1 MYVCM
6 DCHHEFDRPKKT
18 HNGGYYEEEWY
29 ECPDCGSTDYE
40 ELAECSE
47 CGAEKIKDHLING
60 MCEDCI
66 NEAASDMR
74 KVYEYGADRTQC
86 VEMNGVL
93 ARAFTRV
100 QIDAILTNWLM
111 ANGDFGK
118 EAKEYALDDTDD
130 FSMWLNERRKRNDD

>member
-1 MYVCM
+1 MYICM
-6 DCHHEFDRPKKT
+6 DCHHEFEHPKQT

-66 NEAASDMR
+66 NEAADDLR
-74 KVYEYGADRTQC
+74 LLYEYGADRTQS
-86 VEMNGVL
+86 VEINGVL
-93 ARAFTRV
+93 AYAFSRV

-111 ANGDFGK
+111 TNGDFKK
-118 EAKEYALDDTDD
+118 EAQDYALDDKDD
-130 FSMWLNERRKRNDD
+130 FSMWLKRKKEE